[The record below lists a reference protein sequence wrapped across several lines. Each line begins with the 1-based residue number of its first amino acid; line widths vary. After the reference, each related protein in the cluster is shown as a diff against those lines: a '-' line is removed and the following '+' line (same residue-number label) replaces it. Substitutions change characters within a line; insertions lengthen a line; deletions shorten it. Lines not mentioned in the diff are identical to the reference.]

1 MEIIS
6 KATLHLIFNNAQDH
20 NMISSALNIKDCP
33 LNYYTCGGSRGGGG
47 GILSQIANLRYF
59 QYIYQRICFLGEV
72 IIAI

>member
-33 LNYYTCGGSRGGGG
+33 LNYYTCGGSRGGG
-47 GILSQIANLRYF
+47 ILSQIANLRYF

>member
-47 GILSQIANLRYF
+47 VGGGGVFITNS
-59 QYIYQRICFLGEV
+59 
-72 IIAI
+72 